1 MSTEFD
7 YLAAIDSLVK
17 GDELPLGETDKQLA
31 IDAALKE
38 YSRQR
43 PRIVP
48 EDEAGSGAIDYA
60 VTLLASWS
68 EGFSVIRK
76 IEYPVDDDS
85 PDDTTLQD
93 AAWKLY
99 EKPAGKVIRFLEDT
113 PAATETFRVT
123 YTALHEANAS
133 ACSVPDADE
142 QAVQM
147 LAASYFCKMLSAYF
161 SATNDTTVQADSVD
175 HKSRAAEYAARAK
188 MYRESF
194 FSHLG
199 QEENKLMP
207 ASVTRDQDLQPS
219 WRGDKL
225 THPNKYR

>member
-7 YLAAIDSLVK
+7 YIAAIDSLVK
-17 GDELPLGETDKQLA
+17 GDELPLGEPEKQLA
-31 IDAALKE
+31 IDAAFKE
-38 YSRQR
+38 YSRTR
-43 PRIVP
+43 PCIVV
-48 EDEAGSGAIDYA
+48 EDEAGDGGFDYA

-68 EGFSVIRK
+68 EGFSSIRK

-85 PDDTTLQD
+85 VDDETLQD
-93 AAWKLY
+93 SAWKLY
-99 EKPAGKVIRFLEDT
+99 ETPSGRVIRFLEDAPT
-113 PAATETFRVT
+113 ATEHFRVT
-123 YTALHEANAS
+123 YTALHEASAS
-133 ACSVPDADE
+133 HCTVPDADE

-147 LAASYFCKMLSAYF
+147 LAASYFCKMLAAYF
-161 SATNDTTVQADSVD
+161 SATNDPTIQADSVD
-175 HKSRAAEYAARAK
+175 HKSKASEYAARAK

-199 QEENKLMP
+199 QEENKLLP